1 MDIRTY
7 RAASLQEALD
17 LVRRDL
23 GPDAAMLHAREAP
36 GGWLRWLT
44 GGKEIEV
51 VASNMVEVP
60 SRLPPEREASLARQ
74 EPDESRAR
82 IEPADEIDYRS
93 RFRRELKRRA
103 SVERELGTTEKKTT
117 KS

>member
-51 VASNMVEVP
+51 VASNVVEVP
-60 SRLPPEREASLARQ
+60 SRLPPARKASLARPELE
-74 EPDESRAR
+74 EPRER
-82 IEPADEIDYRS
+82 IEPADEVDYRS

-103 SVERELGTTEKKTT
+103 SGGRELGKTEEKND
-117 KS
+117 